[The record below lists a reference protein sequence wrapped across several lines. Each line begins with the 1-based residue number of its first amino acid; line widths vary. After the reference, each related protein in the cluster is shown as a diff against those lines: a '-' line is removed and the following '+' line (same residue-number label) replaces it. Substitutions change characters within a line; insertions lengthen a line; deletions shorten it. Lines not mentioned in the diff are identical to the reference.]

1 MHSQELDIAGA
12 YLIENYLH
20 KDSRG
25 LFNKSFSNNESI
37 LKGQKFDI
45 KEIYYSI
52 SNKNVIRGMH
62 FQAPPMDHEKLV
74 YLTQGRITDVLLDIR
89 KNSPTY
95 KQYTVI
101 ELSAHANALF
111 VPKGVAHGFLSKQ
124 DNTIVVYNQSTVYS
138 SEHDN
143 GILWNSFGYDWGL
156 ENPILSD
163 RDRSFKHL
171 REFVTP
177 F

>member
-1 MHSQELDIAGA
+1 MRIQELDIVGA

-20 KDSRG
+20 KDNRG
-25 LFNKSFSNNESI
+25 LFVKPFSNAESMFN
-37 LKGQKFDI
+37 GQKFDI
-45 KEIYYSI
+45 NEIYYSI

-62 FQAPPMDHEKLV
+62 FQTPSMDHEKLI

-89 KNSPTY
+89 KHSPTY
-95 KQYTVI
+95 KQYMAI
-101 ELSAHANALF
+101 DLSAHINALF

-124 DNTIVVYNQSTVYS
+124 DNTIVVYNQSTVHS
-138 SEHDN
+138 SGHDE

-163 RDRSFKHL
+163 RDRSFKCL
-171 REFVTP
+171 KEFVTP